1 MLFII
6 ASMVLTSCTTRGK
19 YAAMRRGLDSI
30 NQCNRNDLPFTVQDV
45 EPYVNFFDK
54 HGKPNDQL
62 LAHYLLGRAYYES
75 HEAPMALQCYHEA
88 IECADTAQKDCDFKQ
103 LSRVYAQMAQI
114 FYDQGLY
121 RQQLESDKQAEEFA
135 WIAKDTLAALMCY
148 EQIGMSYMQLNK
160 LDSAIIIIEDA
171 AKRYEQ
177 FGYHSGEAIALGSI
191 ALPAINL
198 GYHDKARRYMS
209 IYETES
215 NLCDQDGNII
225 KGKEAYYYTKGMF
238 YLKENNLTKAEY
250 WFRREMCNG
259 KDYNNQSGAA
269 YGLALVYEQSD
280 IPDSTAKYYK
290 LAYAMNDSMHA
301 QKATEEVE
309 RMQAMYDYTRHQEA
323 ARRESEKSAKIN
335 RKLLMSLCILLIV
348 ILVACWL
355 YVTRKHLIEN
365 LGRTYGELEQAREE
379 LEILL
384 LDKDKNL
391 HNIAEKEKRIKQLE
405 HKLGKYVKLVYFGAE
420 KADNNLRLSSDY
432 QKIRHCANKGQE
444 LTEAEWEKINCLIVE
459 HLPGFHD
466 FITSKI
472 PVDTIEYRI
481 CLLLRL
487 HFGTKDIAN
496 MLGVTSPYISKISS
510 KIQKEIFYTKGSSKA
525 LARCLCGES

>member
-1 MLFII
+1 MKRVVMLFII
-6 ASMVLTSCTTRGK
+6 ASVVLTSCTTRGK

-171 AKRYEQ
+171 AKRYKQ

-309 RMQAMYDYTRHQEA
+309 RMQAMYDYTRHQKA
-323 ARRESEKSAKIN
+323 ARREEKKATFRAQIIWICIG
-335 RKLLMSLCILLIV
+335 LIILLCIAGYI
-348 ILVACWL
+348 IYEESA
-355 YVTRKHLIEN
+355 RKRKDIEQKYLSSLDIIMQARQDIAKLEAHKIEN
-365 LGRTYGELEQAREE
+365 SEL
-379 LEILL
+379 
-384 LDKDKNL
+384 
-391 HNIAEKEKRIKQLE
+391 IAEKKQLI
-405 HKLGKYVKLVYFGAE
+405 HKQKDYLKT
-420 KADNNLRLSSDY
+420 LSEESIIY
-432 QKIRHCANKGQE
+432 KQFLIKGQE
-444 LTEAEWEKINCLIVE
+444 PTLQELDQIKEQVFELFPDFCSFMSTHEKMLNDKEYKTCILVRA
-459 HLPGFHD
+459 GFNPKS
-466 FITSKI
+466 IS
-472 PVDTIEYRI
+472 
-481 CLLLRL
+481 
-487 HFGTKDIAN
+487 N
-496 MLGVTSPYISKISS
+496 MLGVGPSYISNIRSEMLQ
-510 KIQKEIFYTKGSSKA
+510 ILFGKA
-525 LARCLCGES
+525 GTPKDFDKLLRNIC